1 MKAAYLTGFGGPEV
15 LEVGKLAMPEPGPG
29 QLLVRVSA
37 AGLNY
42 YDTLVRAGA
51 VSQDIPLPHIP
62 GSDVIGHVEAVGEG
76 VERFQEGD
84 RIIVAPGF
92 PVDAADWD
100 TGRENYTPSFYPG
113 GTFNHGGYGQYMV
126 IHERWA
132 LPNDLD
138 IADEELA
145 SMPLVVVT
153 AMHTVKTLGQ
163 VRSGMRVLVQ
173 AGASGSGSMAIQVAK
188 ALGARVIT
196 TVSTEIKAERARAV
210 GADEV
215 IFYRKENF
223 ADVARE
229 WSGGDGVDVVID
241 NLGGSALADNLRAV
255 KWGGKVV
262 NFGLVAGNEAKIP
275 NVYHFFRG
283 QYQLLGSFMGTM
295 DELREGLALIKAGK
309 LRPVVDEVMPLERVR
324 EAHERL
330 DAHHVNG
337 NLVLLPWGTEH

>member
-1 MKAAYLTGFGGPEV
+1 MKAAYMTGFGGPAVFEAG
-15 LEVGKLAMPEPGPG
+15 ELAMPEAGPG

-37 AGLNY
+37 VGLNY

-51 VSQDIPLPHIP
+51 VSQDIPLPHVP
-62 GSDVIGHVEAVGEG
+62 GSDVVGHVEAVGDG
-76 VERFQEGD
+76 VQRFKAGD

-92 PVDAADWD
+92 PLDEADWD
-100 TGRENYTPSFYPG
+100 SGQENYTPSYYPG

-132 LPNDLD
+132 LPNELD
-138 IADEELA
+138 MADEELA

-163 VRSGMRVLVQ
+163 VDHGMRVLVQ

-196 TVSTEIKAERARAV
+196 TVSTEAKAQRAHEL

-215 IFYRKENF
+215 IFYRKDNF

-229 WSGGDGVDVVID
+229 WSGGEGVDVVID
-241 NLGGSALADNLRAV
+241 NLGGSALEDNLRAV

-262 NFGLVAGNEAKIP
+262 NFGLVTGIEARIP
-275 NVYHFFRG
+275 NIYHFFRG
-283 QYQLLGSFMGTM
+283 QYQLLGSFMGSM
-295 DELREGLALIKAGK
+295 DELREGLALVKAGK
-309 LRPVVDEVMPLERVR
+309 LRPVVDEVMPLEKVH

-330 DAHHVNG
+330 DAHQVNG
-337 NLVLLPWGTEH
+337 NLVLLPWGMAR